1 MIHDAELAA
10 WAAAGIASAL
20 SLADRKR
27 AVMWL
32 GIAGVLCNLALVASH
47 A

>member
-1 MIHDAELAA
+1 MHDAELAA
-10 WAAAGIASAL
+10 WILAAIASAV

-27 AVMWL
+27 ALMWL
-32 GIAGVLCNLALVASH
+32 GIAGLLCNAALVLSH